1 MGKRRKRT
9 YLEETQQVQQQE
21 TAESILQWETAIYAR
36 LSVENSKKDDGGASI
51 EEQVA
56 ICREYVEEHPYLHLA
71 GIYVDNG
78 WTGTNTNRPEFQ
90 KMIAEVKEGR
100 IKAIVLKDFSRF
112 SRDYIEAG
120 NLLEN
125 VFPFFGVRFISVSD
139 HYDSFETD
147 GSASSLLIPL
157 KNMINAFYSKD
168 ISRKVS
174 TAVHTKQMAGEHIP
188 SAIPYGYRKSTT
200 QAYRFEPD
208 PETRDVVTRI
218 FKMAFEGTGYSE
230 TARILNDE
238 GISSPGKLRYLR
250 GVSKDPKYVNA
261 LWTPQCVK
269 QILMNP
275 TYTGDLVFGRMPTAL
290 YLGKPDYH
298 YEYDE
303 TKWRVLKDMHE
314 PLVDRETFEVIKE
327 RRNQNIREYR
337 EKLKKTK
344 TLREKNQPMFL
355 GFLYCGDCGTKMRF
369 HRHTYNGRTHCH
381 YDCGA
386 WHQGRC
392 DKGTHGINED
402 VIKNVVWNVL
412 QTQLSLCC
420 DLEKVSAAIKGG
432 SETGKQA
439 EYRTEIQ
446 SLTTKIRQRQGKRE
460 RLYEDFTDG
469 ILTPEEYMHMKQ
481 RFDQEYQELNR
492 QLNAL
497 QIMQAKLNK
506 ALSSEN
512 AWMRHIRMVEQKKAL
527 DKELLD
533 ALVDKILVYQESEK
547 DRRVEVVLKYAED
560 YQTIAEAYEE
570 LRVGGNV
577 Q

>member
-1 MGKRRKRT
+1 MGKRKKRT
-9 YLEETQQVQQQE
+9 YLEETQQVQEQE

-90 KMIAEVKEGR
+90 KMITEIKEGR

-139 HYDSFETD
+139 NYDSFETD
-147 GSASSLLIPL
+147 GSVSSLLIPL
-157 KNMINAFYSKD
+157 KNLINAFYSKD

-174 TAVHTKQMAGEHIP
+174 TAVHTKQLAGEHIP
-188 SAIPYGYRKSTT
+188 SSIPYGYRKSTT

-218 FKMAFEGTGYSE
+218 FKMKLSGMGYSE
-230 TARILNDE
+230 IARQLNAE
-238 GISSPGKLRYLR
+238 EIPSPGRLRFMR
-250 GVSKDPKYVNA
+250 GVTKDPRCETAK
-261 LWTPQCVK
+261 WTMQSVK
-269 QILMNP
+269 LITMNP

-290 YLGKPDYH
+290 YLGKPNYR

-314 PLVDRETFEVIKE
+314 PLIDRETFAILKAQKDE
-327 RRNQNIREYR
+327 RNQTWW
-337 EKLKKTK
+337 EKLEKSDQLRKDTAPLFLK
-344 TLREKNQPMFL
+344 TL
-355 GFLYCGDCGTKMRF
+355 YCPDCGKPLCY
-369 HRHTYNGRTHCH
+369 HRHTFNGVTKGGYECSGWLAHKCP
-381 YDCGA
+381 G
-386 WHQGRC
+386 
-392 DKGTHGINED
+392 GTHSITEEK
-402 VIKNVVWNVL
+402 VKTIVWNVL

-420 DLEKVSAAIKGG
+420 DLEKVAVAVKNG
-432 SETGKQA
+432 SETGKQE

-446 SLTTKIRQRQGKRE
+446 SLVTKIRQRKTKRE
-460 RLYEDFTDG
+460 RLYEDFTEG

-512 AWMRHIRMVEQKKAL
+512 AWLRHIHMVESRDSI
-527 DKELLD
+527 DKELID
-533 ALVDKILVYQESEK
+533 ALVDKVYVYQGEGRN
-547 DRRVEVVLKYAED
+547 RRLEVILKYAED
-560 YQTIAEAYEE
+560 YRMISEAYEE
-570 LRVGGNV
+570 LREGGDV
-577 Q
+577 